1 MRKFFSN
8 KNRWAYP
15 LSAIWAFDHIEN
27 KDTLYRG
34 KASMK
39 MFCESWQEH
48 AKNVIDFEKKEMLPL
63 TKEEVKSQ
71 QDTKVCYICQKRIL
85 KKVSKSKHYPK
96 VRDHWN
102 YMGK

>member
-1 MRKFFSN
+1 MKKFCKF
-8 KNRWAYP
+8 
-15 LSAIWAFDHIEN
+15 
-27 KDTLYRG
+27 
-34 KASMK
+34 
-39 MFCESWQEH
+39 WQEH

>member
-1 MRKFFSN
+1 MKKFCKS
-8 KNRWAYP
+8 
-15 LSAIWAFDHIEN
+15 L
-27 KDTLYRG
+27 
-34 KASMK
+34 
-39 MFCESWQEH
+39 QEH

-102 YMGK
+102 YTGK

>member
-1 MRKFFSN
+1 MKKFCKS
-8 KNRWAYP
+8 
-15 LSAIWAFDHIEN
+15 L
-27 KDTLYRG
+27 
-34 KASMK
+34 
-39 MFCESWQEH
+39 QEH